1 MDLGAIGYNGQDYIQ
16 AAGKNTQAAGKTQS
30 GIKAGNKSEAAEHT
44 DFSLKYVQ
52 AGSRKKVFLDPEAL
66 FSNCHA
72 QSGESIN
79 VYRAEEFSGE
89 NPLYLIKGTDCRG
102 NEYEEK
108 IDVSKVNPHNC
119 SYKEM
124 VALGVHTGQKSDELF
139 LSMSILKDKAAKL
152 SYSDKADW
160 ISLLDELKN
169 DMKTLGR
176 WDSYMRYDKII
187 NGVLAYFGANTDS
200 IAAWH
205 AETKNTDD
213 KNGDNEK
220 NTGTEHTDSETE
232 SEIIVR
238 ADGSKVLMMTTHIG
252 GAETMMSIQISGPSE
267 LQNSQTPHSKL
278 SPLRQSPICSSDE
291 SDESNRLAHCSR
303 E

>member
-1 MDLGAIGYNGQDYIQ
+1 MDLGAIGYNRQDYAQ
-16 AAGKNTQAAGKTQS
+16 AAGRSQAGAKTV
-30 GIKAGNKSEAAEHT
+30 GKSEAAEHT

-52 AGSRKKVFLDPEAL
+52 AGSGKKVFLDPEAL

-79 VYRAEEFSGE
+79 VYRAEEFSDKK
-89 NPLYLIKGTDCRG
+89 PIYLIKGTDCHG

-108 IDVSKVNPHNC
+108 IDVSKVNPNNC

-124 VALGVHTGQKSDELF
+124 AALGVHTGQKSNDLF
-139 LSMSILKDKAAKL
+139 LSMSILKDKAANL

-160 ISLLDELKN
+160 FSLLDELKN

-176 WDSYMRYDKII
+176 WDGYMRYDKII
-187 NGVLAYFGANTDS
+187 NGILAYFNTRPESMESWYAD
-200 IAAWH
+200 
-205 AETKNTDD
+205 TKNTDD
-213 KNGDNEK
+213 KNGDDMK
-220 NTGTEHTDSETE
+220 NTDVENVNAEHTYSERENDKSDSETE

-252 GAETMMSIQISGPSE
+252 GAETMMSIQISGPAE
-267 LQNSQTPHSKL
+267 LQNSQMP
-278 SPLRQSPICSSDE
+278 PRQDE
-291 SDESNRLAHCSR
+291 SIAAVAHMFK
-303 E
+303 